1 MVERTIFHLNEEQ
14 RMVICVALLTKL
26 CIPEITLATDMMSA
40 KLKLHLDD
48 NGQELSQEDLKEL
61 LLARNVKTGIDE
73 DAILRMLE
81 HNIYD
86 IFVEVARGKAPV
98 KGKDGYFIFHVKNPE
113 QQNGPKELED
123 GTVEYV
129 HTTEY
134 TIVEEG
140 DLLAEYVPAT
150 NGEYG
155 YTIDNGMRT
164 PMKGAELSP
173 IKGNG
178 FRIEDNK
185 YYATARGKIDISENG
200 IQITNLLEVKG
211 DVDISYGHIQF
222 DGDVHIRGDV
232 KSGMMVRATGNIEI
246 KGHVGNCFIEAGK
259 NLTLLNGMQGKFSGR
274 LKAGGDIYC
283 KFFENSQAHAGG
295 NIKVRTS
302 MNSKLAAVG
311 KVIVEGR
318 ESVVIGGSVH
328 AIQGMEINEA
338 GNENEIPTTLVAGV
352 FPETLSRDVELK
364 YLIEKVEGEVEL
376 LDRSARILERMAK
389 TKATQENSARRMKII
404 QAKVIKSTELKKY
417 RDEKIRSE
425 ALIQSGRDACITIGN
440 VIYPGCRIEIAGNGI
455 SVREKIKHVKFV
467 LHDGNIEASLLY

>member
-1 MVERTIFHLNEEQ
+1 M
-14 RMVICVALLTKL
+14 ALLTKL

-48 NGQELSQEDLKEL
+48 NGQELSPEDLKEL
-61 LLARNVKTGIDE
+61 LLAKNIKTGIDE
-73 DAILRMLE
+73 DAIQRMLE

-86 IFVEVARGKAPV
+86 MFIEVARGKAPV

-113 QQNGPKELED
+113 EQNGPKELED

-129 HTTEY
+129 GTTEY

-140 DLLAEYVPAT
+140 DLLAEYIPAT

-155 YTIDNGMRT
+155 YTLDNNMRT
-164 PMKGAELSP
+164 PMRGKELP
-173 IKGNG
+173 IIRGKG
-178 FRIEDNK
+178 FRIEENK
-185 YYATARGKIDISENG
+185 YYAVTRGKVDISETG

-211 DVDISYGHIQF
+211 NVDISYGHIQF
-222 DGDVHIRGDV
+222 DGDVNIRGDV

-246 KGHVGNCFIEAGK
+246 KGHVGNCYIEAGK
-259 NLTLLNGMQGKFSGR
+259 NLTLYNGMQGKFSGR

-283 KFFENSQAHAGG
+283 KFFENSQAQAGG

-302 MNSKLAAVG
+302 MNSRLAAEG

-318 ESVVIGGSVH
+318 ESVVLGGSVH

-338 GNENEIPTTLVAGV
+338 GNVNEIPTTLVAGV
-352 FPETLSRDVELK
+352 FPETLSRDAELRA
-364 YLIEKVEGEVEL
+364 LIEKVEGEVEL
-376 LDRSARILERMAK
+376 LDRSARILERIAK

-404 QAKVIKSTELKKY
+404 RAKVIKTTELKKY
-417 RDEKIRSE
+417 QDEKIRNE
-425 ALIQSGRDACITIGN
+425 ALIQSGKNASVTINN

-455 SVREKIKHVKFV
+455 NVREQIKHVKFV
-467 LHDGNIEASLLY
+467 LRNGNVEASLLY